1 MQANFNN
8 KFKSSFNYNGFF
20 QFENVFLKSDL
31 KNLELNIYNFAN
43 QFSHK
48 INSKIFKK
56 KINNF
61 STFNQFCI
69 ELESYNKDY
78 FFNFATL
85 VANVFQFQNIIYNKK
100 LMNYASIILNENVN
114 NLLVQKPTLLIKI
127 PKNKRILY
135 HWHNAK
141 NSYPKRN
148 KCLNLWFPIL
158 IDKSFKNGSMN
169 IAEKSHVKEY
179 PFLEFKGFS
188 KDNKNA
194 LSQYLVPK
202 EYFKDLKIKKIKAEV
217 GSCLTMH
224 PNLLHTSKT
233 NLSNKCS
240 FVVIFK
246 IWSIGNDL
254 TLSSNIQQ
262 KYFMNDN
269 GAGPDVQKSKN

>member
-1 MQANFNN
+1 MQANYNN

-69 ELESYNKDY
+69 DLESYNKDY
-78 FFNFATL
+78 FFNFTTL

-114 NLLVQKPTLLIKI
+114 NLLVQKPTLLINI

-169 IAEKSHVKEY
+169 IAEKSHVNEY

-224 PNLLHTSKT
+224 PNLLHTSTT

-240 FVVIFK
+240 YVVIFK